1 MQTQDLGS
9 AQTWPSRAPC
19 RIEVS
24 QRGTHHSV
32 LAAELIGKGEAI
44 LAIVGHVEERPTR
57 HSVQVGRSAHVSG
70 PAELPPEMAVAEYG
84 WRFLNHSCEPNA
96 FLRGL
101 TLIALDDI
109 REGAEI
115 TFDYN
120 TTEWEMAHPFACVGV
135 VRGYRHLDDAARGR
149 LLPFLAEHL
158 RVRP

>member
-1 MQTQDLGS
+1 M
-9 AQTWPSRAPC
+9 SR
-19 RIEVS
+19 
-24 QRGTHHSV
+24 RGEHLSV
-32 LAAELIGKGEAI
+32 LATDPIGRGEAI
-44 LAIVGHVEERPTR
+44 LEIVGHVVKHPTR
-57 HSVQVGRSAHVSG
+57 HSVQAGRRAHISG
-70 PAELPPEMAVAEYG
+70 PAELPPEVAVAEYG

-101 TLIALDDI
+101 TLMALEDI
-109 REGAEI
+109 PAGAEI

-120 TTEWEMAHPFACVGV
+120 TTEWEMAHPFACLCGTPACVGV